1 MSRAKARA
9 YPEIPNQKRFT
20 ISEACE
26 LCDVKQHVLR
36 YWESKYKKL
45 QKVERRN
52 NRRYYTTEDLL
63 TIRMINKLKDEGL
76 NSRAIAVALENGKG
90 RDSLQT
96 QVVDA
101 KKIRS
106 EIEGVIRLL
115 E

>member
-1 MSRAKARA
+1 MSAAKERA
-9 YPEIPNQKRFT
+9 YPEIPNQRRFT

-36 YWESKYKKL
+36 YWESKYRKL

-63 TIRMINKLKDEGL
+63 TIRMINNLKEEGL
-76 NSRAIAVALENGKG
+76 NSKAIAVALENGKG
-90 RDSLQT
+90 KTSVRS

-101 KKIRS
+101 KKIRG